1 MDPRTRRPRSAGQGN
16 AAMTGAQEIFE
27 VIYRRGTDL
36 WRFRYAAGEEAGMVD
51 AVRDIMRE
59 DRGLD
64 WVDVALIA
72 HEIRTGRAVDVV
84 R

>member
-1 MDPRTRRPRSAGQGN
+1 MAG
-16 AAMTGAQEIFE
+16 AKDIYE
-27 VIYRRGTDL
+27 VVYRRGQDL
-36 WRFRYAAGEEAGMVD
+36 WRFRYAAGEEAAMVD
-51 AVRDIMRE
+51 AVREVMRE

-72 HEIRTGRAVDVV
+72 HEIRTGRVVDIV

>member
-1 MDPRTRRPRSAGQGN
+1 MDPVSRRTRHAGQGN
-16 AAMTGAQEIFE
+16 AAAVQTKDLFE
-27 VIYRRGTDL
+27 VVYRRGPET
-36 WRFRYAAGEEAGMVD
+36 WTFRYTAGEEAAMVE
-51 AVRDIMRE
+51 AVRQVMRE

-72 HEIRTGRAVDVV
+72 HEIRTGRAVDIV

>member
-1 MDPRTRRPRSAGQGN
+1 MDLGSRRPRSAGQGN
-16 AAMTGAQEIFE
+16 ATQTAPKDMFE
-27 VIYRRGTDL
+27 VVYRRGSDL
-36 WRFRYAAGEEAGMVD
+36 WKFRYAAGEEASMVE
-51 AVRDIMRE
+51 AVRQVMRE